1 LAQKSTKCIIFI
13 TRYQKYQHVIQ
24 ESQSIK
30 IFLSR
35 NQNISKTYQDFSRCK
50 SSGIKILPPK
60 YRDIKR
66 YQKRGYQEIYFYQ
79 DFDIPCIKKSI
90 FFQDMHPEIK
100 KPKNIKKNIKIP
112 SMKYQ
117 DINFFFQVYQVIKK
131 LRGSILFPVDI
142 FDKSN
147 CS

>member
-35 NQNISKTYQDFSRCK
+35 NQNISKIYQDFSRCK

-79 DFDIPCIKKSI
+79 DFDIPCIKKLF

-100 KPKNIKKNIKIP
+100 KPKNIQKNIKI
-112 SMKYQ
+112 SNIKYQ
-117 DINFFFQVYQVIKK
+117 DIKYLFSSLSSYQEIAG
-131 LRGSILFPVDI
+131 LDI
-142 FDKSN
+142 VS
-147 CS
+147 S